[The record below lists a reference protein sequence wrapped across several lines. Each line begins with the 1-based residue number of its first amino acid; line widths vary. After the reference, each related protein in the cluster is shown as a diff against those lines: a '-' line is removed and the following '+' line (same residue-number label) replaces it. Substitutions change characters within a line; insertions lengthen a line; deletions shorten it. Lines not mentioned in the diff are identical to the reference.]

1 MSTLRQQAGRY
12 VAMRRT
18 LGFKMDTQ
26 ADLLMSFVRYAEQA
40 GAAAVTTDLAVAW
53 ARLPGNAQPIRW
65 SHRLGVVRCF
75 ARHLQALDPATE
87 IPPTDLLAARQNK
100 LTPYLYSPADI
111 TALMDAAG
119 GLTPP
124 LRAALYRTLIG
135 LLTVT
140 GMRPGEAIRLD
151 VSTVDLD
158 IGQITITGSK
168 FGKSRQV
175 PLHPTTVQALRDYT
189 RLRDQRF
196 PVARSP
202 SFLVTSIGTRPHR
215 VTVQKGFAD
224 LVDTIGLQPSPGGRR
239 PRLHDLRHTLAVAT
253 LRDWYQTGADVQARL
268 PVLSTFL
275 GHVDPKSTYYYL
287 HAAPELLALAAQRLE
302 HPHRQP
308 R

>member
-1 MSTLRQQAGRY
+1 MSTLRQQAWTY

-26 ADLLMSFVRYAEQA
+26 ADLLMSFVGYAEQA

-53 ARLPGNAQPIRW
+53 ARLPVNAQPIRW

-87 IPPTDLLAARQNK
+87 IPPTDLLPARQNK

-111 TALMDAAG
+111 TALMDAAS

-151 VSTVDLD
+151 VSTVDLG

-175 PLHPTTVQALRDYT
+175 PLHPTTVQALRDYA

-196 PVARSP
+196 PIARSP

-224 LVDTIGLQPSPGGRR
+224 LVDAIGLQPPTGGRR